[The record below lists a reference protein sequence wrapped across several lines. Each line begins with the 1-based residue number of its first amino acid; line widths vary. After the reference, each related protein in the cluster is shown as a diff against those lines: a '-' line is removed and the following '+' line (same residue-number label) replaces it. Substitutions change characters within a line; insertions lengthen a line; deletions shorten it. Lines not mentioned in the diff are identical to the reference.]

1 VSITINKFSV
11 LCRVP
16 PGRRA
21 LADIADRLARNR
33 LGREFSLLLGP
44 ALSRQAPVVRI
55 RRLNVKVAL
64 SVRGL
69 TEEAFALAWAR
80 ALAHRLF
87 EALGRAANGST
98 EDVASYDSILQF
110 HSAFLAELL
119 AGRARGMWQYAE
131 FSSLIDQP
139 PAEAAMTLLLQN
151 TSQLLPLLEAINING
166 SIDLLLAQLNELSLE
181 RLFIELAR
189 ASPSPSRT
197 TLAPA
202 DLLWAA
208 THCLATSHVQ
218 RFPLD
223 GRRYAMRMF
232 LRTAGGHG
240 RSPRVVFHALIA
252 LVCLLECPDL
262 LWNQGKRYPSPQAIQ
277 QRVGRQLPPVVSSLL
292 VDLQHTV
299 HHHASNGSQF
309 AAQELSSAGEPSA
322 LLSRLRAAL
331 EPLRPLVP
339 TAAAAADLQQPPWF
353 EMECASLFLLASS
366 VIRLGWGRLDE
377 EPLLRS
383 WGGERI
389 LHYLLAQIGAVI
401 CHDRFDPQGLL
412 DPAVALFAGIEAQPD
427 LAGMRHFL
435 QAATDADRRLLLD
448 RMIPTKSPD
457 AARPT
462 DALAPDPAPENP
474 SANPAATW
482 QTTFDLL
489 ATRLVLTFGQ
499 QVRGFRNAGR
509 AAIAR
514 QFLRAPGRVRT
525 AESEISV
532 MLSPHPLHVALH
544 VSGMNAPVPWLP
556 WIGGRRLEFILLEN

>member
-1 VSITINKFSV
+1 VSITIDKFSV

-16 PGRRA
+16 PGRRT
-21 LADIADRLARNR
+21 LADVAGRLARNR
-33 LGREFSLLLGP
+33 LGREFSLILGP
-44 ALSRQAPVVRI
+44 ALSRQAPIVRI
-55 RRLNVKVAL
+55 RRLNVKLAL
-64 SVRGL
+64 NARGL

-87 EALGRAANGST
+87 DALGRAANGST
-98 EDVASYDSILQF
+98 EDVAKYDSIIKF
-110 HSAFLAELL
+110 RAAFLSDLL

-131 FSSLIDQP
+131 FSSLMDQP

-151 TSQLLPLLEAINING
+151 TAQLLPLLETLNVNS
-166 SIDLLLAQLNELSLE
+166 SIDLLLAQLDDLSLE

-189 ASPSPSRT
+189 ASPSCSRA

-208 THCLATSHVQ
+208 DHCLITSRGQ

-232 LRTAGGHG
+232 LRTAGGQG

-252 LVCLLECPDL
+252 LVCLLECPEL
-262 LWNQGKRYPSPQAIQ
+262 LWIDGKRYPSPQAMQ
-277 QRVGRQLPPVVSSLL
+277 QRVGRQLPPAVSSLL
-292 VDLQHTV
+292 VDLQRAV
-299 HHHASNGSQF
+299 HHHASNASQFGSQESPF
-309 AAQELSSAGEPSA
+309 SGESATM
-322 LLSRLRAAL
+322 LSRLRIAH

-339 TAAAAADLQQPPWF
+339 TAAAAADLQQAPWI
-353 EMECASLFLLASS
+353 EMEFASLFLLASS
-366 VIRLGWGRLDE
+366 VIRLGWGRLGE
-377 EPLLRS
+377 ETLLRS

-401 CHDRFDPQGLL
+401 CHDRFDPQCPL

-435 QAATDADRRLLLD
+435 DAATHADRRLLLD
-448 RMIPTKSPD
+448 RMTPTKSPD
-457 AARPT
+457 AAHPT
-462 DALAPDPAPENP
+462 GALAPDPVRESP
-474 SANPAATW
+474 SGDPAATW
-482 QTTFDLL
+482 QSTFDVL
-489 ATRLVLTFGQ
+489 AARLVLAFGQ

-514 QFLRAPGRVRT
+514 QFLRVPGRVRT
-525 AESEISV
+525 GTTDICV

-544 VSGMNAPVPWLP
+544 VSGMNSPVQQLP